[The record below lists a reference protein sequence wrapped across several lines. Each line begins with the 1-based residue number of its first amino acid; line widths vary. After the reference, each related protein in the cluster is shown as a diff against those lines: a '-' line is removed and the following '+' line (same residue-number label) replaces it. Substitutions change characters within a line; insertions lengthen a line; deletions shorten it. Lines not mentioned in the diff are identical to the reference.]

1 MGQKRDN
8 KIERSPG
15 IGDYDVENSLNITK
29 PAIRGG
35 PYIKEKDD
43 FEEHNAWQYQNS
55 ISNPYVKKPKT
66 PKVQKSYMASTLTK
80 ARKEIG

>member
-1 MGQKRDN
+1 MGGFTIGIKRDS

-15 IGDYDVENSLNITK
+15 PGDFDTDTSLNITK

-43 FEEHNAWQYQNS
+43 FEDHNQW
-55 ISNPYVKKPKT
+55 
-66 PKVQKSYMASTLTK
+66 
-80 ARKEIG
+80 